1 MNTKKW
7 RTSLLIPGIVLFGT
21 VALVN
26 NVSAQEVKN
35 TIISAKQPDGRQATS
50 KAVNVK
56 IPAVV
61 RLFGR
66 ELLENEFKF
75 ELREANSE
83 KLIDTTQ
90 NTKEGQV
97 SFKNLS
103 FNKPG
108 EYWYTISE
116 VKNEL
121 SGVEF
126 DSKYIV
132 AKITVED
139 RNNGQLQAM
148 IEFIADDN
156 VFNNFY
162 TPAPAA
168 ASLSIKKVLEGR
180 TLNTGEFEFVL
191 KNEKGDEIEKVS
203 NQADGSVN
211 FSALTFTKE
220 GTYTYTVSEV
230 DGGLGDI
237 IYDKSDIK
245 ATVTVKDNNHGQL
258 VSTVTYENSDQIFEN
273 ILNPGKLITPTTDSV
288 ITDNEVSKEAM
299 TDKEKGNI
307 EPPKEQIATEEKD
320 NIEASEK
327 QMPSIVN
334 DMVVTP
340 EKQMTNKE
348 NDNVETSEKQMPS
361 VMNEN
366 AVTPEKQMTNKEN
379 DNIETS
385 EKQMPSVMNENAVT
399 PEKQMTNKENDN
411 IETSEKQMPSVMNE
425 NAVTPEKQMTN
436 KENDNIETS
445 EKQMPSV
452 MNENAVTP
460 EKQMT
465 NKENDNIETSEKQMP
480 SVMNENAVT
489 PEKQMTNKEK
499 DNIETSEKQ
508 MPSVVNENA
517 VTPEKQMTNKEND
530 KVVISEKQMPSI
542 VNDMVVTPQEQMAN
556 KENDEVVI
564 SEKQMPSIVNDMVV
578 TPQEQMANK
587 ENDNVETSEKQMP
600 VNEKDNAV
608 TPERQIAN
616 KEKENIET
624 SKKQIPVN
632 GNNQNGTVGENS
644 NTKPTTEKTDKQ
656 ETSTFKTETAKQ
668 ILPVTGEKG
677 SLWLLTSGIIGLAI
691 ALFTRKRK
699 L

>member
-399 PEKQMTNKENDN
+399 PEKQMTNKE
-411 IETSEKQMPSVMNE
+411 
-425 NAVTPEKQMTN
+425 
-436 KENDNIETS
+436 
-445 EKQMPSV
+445 
-452 MNENAVTP
+452 
-460 EKQMT
+460 
-465 NKENDNIETSEKQMP
+465 
-480 SVMNENAVT
+480 
-489 PEKQMTNKEK
+489 K

-556 KENDEVVI
+556 KENDNVET

>member
-26 NVSAQEVKN
+26 NVSAQEVKT
-35 TIISAKQPDGRQATS
+35 TIISAKQPDGGQATS
-50 KAVNVK
+50 KTVNVK

-75 ELREANSE
+75 ELREVDSE

-97 SFKNLS
+97 RFNNLS
-103 FNKPG
+103 FDKPG

-121 SGVEF
+121 SGVEY

-273 ILNPGKLITPTTDSV
+273 ILNPGKLIAPTTDSV

-307 EPPKEQIATEEKD
+307 EPPKEQIANEEKD

-348 NDNVETSEKQMPS
+348 NDKVETSEKQMPS

-379 DNIETS
+379 DNIVIS

-411 IETSEKQMPSVMNE
+411 IV
-425 NAVTPEKQMTN
+425 
-436 KENDNIETS
+436 I
-445 EKQMPSV
+445 
-452 MNENAVTP
+452 
-460 EKQMT
+460 
-465 NKENDNIETSEKQMP
+465 
-480 SVMNENAVT
+480 
-489 PEKQMTNKEK
+489 
-499 DNIETSEKQ
+499 SEKQ

-517 VTPEKQMTNKEND
+517 VTPEKQMTNKEKEKDN
-530 KVVISEKQMPSI
+530 IETSEKQMPSI

-556 KENDEVVI
+556 KENDKVVI
-564 SEKQMPSIVNDMVV
+564 
-578 TPQEQMANK
+578 
-587 ENDNVETSEKQMP
+587 SEKQMP

-608 TPERQIAN
+608 TPEKQMAN

-632 GNNQNGTVGENS
+632 ENNQNGTVEENS

-677 SLWLLTSGIIGLAI
+677 SLWLLTSGIIGLVI

>member
-35 TIISAKQPDGRQATS
+35 TIISAKQPDGGQATS

-75 ELREANSE
+75 ELREANGE
-83 KLIDTTQ
+83 ELPVLDTAQ

-97 SFKNLS
+97 RFKNLS
-103 FNKPG
+103 FDKPG
-108 EYWYTISE
+108 KYWYTISE
-116 VKNEL
+116 VKDEL
-121 SGVEF
+121 GGIEY

-139 RNNGQLQAM
+139 RNGQLQAM
-148 IEFIADDN
+148 IEFIDNDN

-273 ILNPGKLITPTTDSV
+273 ILNPGKLIAPTTDSV

-299 TDKEKGNI
+299 TGKEKGNI
-307 EPPKEQIATEEKD
+307 EPPKEQIANEEKD
-320 NIEASEK
+320 NIEA
-327 QMPSIVN
+327 
-334 DMVVTP
+334 
-340 EKQMTNKE
+340 
-348 NDNVETSEKQMPS
+348 
-361 VMNEN
+361 
-366 AVTPEKQMTNKEN
+366 
-379 DNIETS
+379 
-385 EKQMPSVMNENAVT
+385 
-399 PEKQMTNKENDN
+399 
-411 IETSEKQMPSVMNE
+411 
-425 NAVTPEKQMTN
+425 
-436 KENDNIETS
+436 
-445 EKQMPSV
+445 
-452 MNENAVTP
+452 
-460 EKQMT
+460 
-465 NKENDNIETSEKQMP
+465 
-480 SVMNENAVT
+480 
-489 PEKQMTNKEK
+489 
-499 DNIETSEKQ
+499 
-508 MPSVVNENA
+508 
-517 VTPEKQMTNKEND
+517 
-530 KVVISEKQMPSI
+530 SEKQMPSI

-556 KENDEVVI
+556 KENDKVVI
-564 SEKQMPSIVNDMVV
+564 SEKQMPSIVDDMVVTPQGQMANKENDKVVISEKQMPSIVDDMVVTPQGQMANKENDKVVISEKQMPSIVDDMVV

-587 ENDNVETSEKQMP
+587 ENDKDVISEKQMPSVVNEKAVTPEKQMANKENDKVETSEKQMP

-608 TPERQIAN
+608 TPEKQMAN

-632 GNNQNGTVGENS
+632 ENNQNGTVEENS

>member
-35 TIISAKQPDGRQATS
+35 TIISAKQPDGGQATS

-75 ELREANSE
+75 ELREANGE
-83 KLIDTTQ
+83 ELPVLDTAQ

-97 SFKNLS
+97 RFKNLS
-103 FNKPG
+103 FDKPG
-108 EYWYTISE
+108 KYWYTISE
-116 VKNEL
+116 VKDEL
-121 SGVEF
+121 GGIEY

-139 RNNGQLQAM
+139 RNGQLQAM
-148 IEFIADDN
+148 IEFIDNDN

-245 ATVTVKDNNHGQL
+245 ATITVKDNNHGQL

-273 ILNPGKLITPTTDSV
+273 ILNPGKLIAPTTDSV

-299 TDKEKGNI
+299 TGKEKGNI
-307 EPPKEQIATEEKD
+307 EPPKEQIANEEKD

-348 NDNVETSEKQMPS
+348 NDN
-361 VMNEN
+361 
-366 AVTPEKQMTNKEN
+366 
-379 DNIETS
+379 IETS
-385 EKQMPSVMNENAVT
+385 EKQMPSVV
-399 PEKQMTNKENDN
+399 
-411 IETSEKQMPSVMNE
+411 
-425 NAVTPEKQMTN
+425 
-436 KENDNIETS
+436 
-445 EKQMPSV
+445 
-452 MNENAVTP
+452 
-460 EKQMT
+460 
-465 NKENDNIETSEKQMP
+465 
-480 SVMNENAVT
+480 NENAVT

-508 MPSVVNENA
+508 MPSIVNDMV
-517 VTPEKQMTNKEND
+517 VTPQEQMANKEND

-587 ENDNVETSEKQMP
+587 ENDKVETSEKQMP

-608 TPERQIAN
+608 TPEKQMAN

-632 GNNQNGTVGENS
+632 ENNQNGTVEENS

>member
-35 TIISAKQPDGRQATS
+35 TIISAKQPDGGQATS

-75 ELREANSE
+75 ELREANGE
-83 KLIDTTQ
+83 ELPVLDTAQ
-90 NTKEGQV
+90 NTKDGQV
-97 SFKNLS
+97 RFKNLS
-103 FNKPG
+103 FDKPG
-108 EYWYTISE
+108 KYWYTISE
-116 VKNEL
+116 VKDEL
-121 SGVEF
+121 GGIEY

-139 RNNGQLQAM
+139 RNGQLQAM
-148 IEFIADDN
+148 IEFIDNDN

-168 ASLSIKKVLEGR
+168 ASLSIKKVLKGR

-273 ILNPGKLITPTTDSV
+273 ILNPGKLIAPTTDSV

-299 TDKEKGNI
+299 TGKEKGNI
-307 EPPKEQIATEEKD
+307 EPPKEQIANEEKD

-334 DMVVTP
+334 
-340 EKQMTNKE
+340 
-348 NDNVETSEKQMPS
+348 
-361 VMNEN
+361 EN

-379 DNIETS
+379 
-385 EKQMPSVMNENAVT
+385 
-399 PEKQMTNKENDN
+399 
-411 IETSEKQMPSVMNE
+411 
-425 NAVTPEKQMTN
+425 
-436 KENDNIETS
+436 
-445 EKQMPSV
+445 
-452 MNENAVTP
+452 
-460 EKQMT
+460 
-465 NKENDNIETSEKQMP
+465 
-480 SVMNENAVT
+480 
-489 PEKQMTNKEK
+489 

-530 KVVISEKQMPSI
+530 NVETSEKQMPSV
-542 VNDMVVTPQEQMAN
+542 VNENAVTPEKQMTNKERDNIETSEKQIPSVVNENAVTPEKQMTNKENDNIVISEKQIPSVVNENAVTPEKQTAN
-556 KENDEVVI
+556 KENDEVGI
-564 SEKQMPSIVNDMVV
+564 
-578 TPQEQMANK
+578 
-587 ENDNVETSEKQMP
+587 SEKQMP

-608 TPERQIAN
+608 TPERQMAN

-632 GNNQNGTVGENS
+632 ENNQNGTVEENS

>member
-35 TIISAKQPDGRQATS
+35 TIISAKQPDGGQATS

-75 ELREANSE
+75 ELREANGE
-83 KLIDTTQ
+83 ELPVLDTAQ
-90 NTKEGQV
+90 NTKDGQV
-97 SFKNLS
+97 RFKNLS
-103 FNKPG
+103 FDKPG
-108 EYWYTISE
+108 KYWYTISE
-116 VKNEL
+116 VKDEL
-121 SGVEF
+121 GGIEY

-139 RNNGQLQAM
+139 RNGQLQAM
-148 IEFIADDN
+148 IEFIDNDN

-230 DGGLGDI
+230 DGGLGNI

-245 ATVTVKDNNHGQL
+245 ATITVKDNNHGQL

-273 ILNPGKLITPTTDSV
+273 ILNPGKLIAPTTDSV

-307 EPPKEQIATEEKD
+307 EPPKEQ
-320 NIEASEK
+320 
-327 QMPSIVN
+327 
-334 DMVVTP
+334 
-340 EKQMTNKE
+340 MTNKE
-348 NDNVETSEKQMPS
+348 NDNIVISEKQMPS

-385 EKQMPSVMNENAVT
+385 EKQMPTVENENAVT
-399 PEKQMTNKENDN
+399 PEKQMTNKENDKVVS
-411 IETSEKQMPSVMNE
+411 SEKQMPSVVNE

-436 KENDNIETS
+436 KENNEVVIS

-452 MNENAVTP
+452 VNENAVTP

-465 NKENDNIETSEKQMP
+465 NKEKDNIETSEKQMP
-480 SVMNENAVT
+480 TVVNENAVT
-489 PEKQMTNKEK
+489 LEKQMANKEK

-517 VTPEKQMTNKEND
+517 VTPEKQ
-530 KVVISEKQMPSI
+530 
-542 VNDMVVTPQEQMAN
+542 
-556 KENDEVVI
+556 
-564 SEKQMPSIVNDMVV
+564 
-578 TPQEQMANK
+578 
-587 ENDNVETSEKQMP
+587 
-600 VNEKDNAV
+600 
-608 TPERQIAN
+608 IAN

-624 SKKQIPVN
+624 SKKQISGNV
-632 GNNQNGTVGENS
+632 NNQNGTVEENS

-677 SLWLLTSGIIGLAI
+677 SLLLLTSGIIGLAI

>member
-35 TIISAKQPDGRQATS
+35 TIISAKQPDGGQATS
-50 KAVNVK
+50 KTVNVK

-75 ELREANSE
+75 ELREVDSE

-97 SFKNLS
+97 RFKNLS
-103 FNKPG
+103 FDKPG

-121 SGVEF
+121 SGVEY

-168 ASLSIKKVLEGR
+168 ASLSIKKGLEGR

-230 DGGLGDI
+230 DGRLGDI

-273 ILNPGKLITPTTDSV
+273 ILKPGKLIAPTTDSV

-307 EPPKEQIATEEKD
+307 EPPKEQIANEEKD
-320 NIEASEK
+320 NIESSEK

-340 EKQMTNKE
+340 EKQMT
-348 NDNVETSEKQMPS
+348 S

-379 DNIETS
+379 DKVVIS
-385 EKQMPSVMNENAVT
+385 EKQMPVNEKDNAVTPEKQTDNKVNDEVLISEKQKPSIVNDMVVT
-399 PEKQMTNKENDN
+399 PEKQMTNKENDKVV
-411 IETSEKQMPSVMNE
+411 ISEKQKPSV
-425 NAVTPEKQMTN
+425 V
-436 KENDNIETS
+436 
-445 EKQMPSV
+445 
-452 MNENAVTP
+452 
-460 EKQMT
+460 
-465 NKENDNIETSEKQMP
+465 
-480 SVMNENAVT
+480 NENAVT

-508 MPSVVNENA
+508 MPS
-517 VTPEKQMTNKEND
+517 
-530 KVVISEKQMPSI
+530 I

-556 KENDEVVI
+556 KEND
-564 SEKQMPSIVNDMVV
+564 K
-578 TPQEQMANK
+578 
-587 ENDNVETSEKQMP
+587 VETSEKQMP

-608 TPERQIAN
+608 TPEKQMAN

-632 GNNQNGTVGENS
+632 ENNQNGTVEENS

-691 ALFTRKRK
+691 ALFTHKRK

>member
-35 TIISAKQPDGRQATS
+35 TIISAKQPDGGQATS
-50 KAVNVK
+50 KTVNVK

-66 ELLENEFKF
+66 DLLENEFKF
-75 ELREANSE
+75 ELREVDSE

-97 SFKNLS
+97 RFKNLS
-103 FNKPG
+103 FDKPG

-121 SGVEF
+121 SGVEY

-273 ILNPGKLITPTTDSV
+273 ILKPGKLIAPTTDSV

-307 EPPKEQIATEEKD
+307 EPPKEQIANEEKD
-320 NIEASEK
+320 NIESSEK
-327 QMPSIVN
+327 QKPSIVN

-348 NDNVETSEKQMPS
+348 NDKVETSEKQMPSVMNENAVTPEKQMTNKENDKVETSEKQMPS

-379 DNIETS
+379 DNIVIS
-385 EKQMPSVMNENAVT
+385 EKQMPSVM
-399 PEKQMTNKENDN
+399 
-411 IETSEKQMPSVMNE
+411 
-425 NAVTPEKQMTN
+425 
-436 KENDNIETS
+436 
-445 EKQMPSV
+445 
-452 MNENAVTP
+452 
-460 EKQMT
+460 
-465 NKENDNIETSEKQMP
+465 
-480 SVMNENAVT
+480 
-489 PEKQMTNKEK
+489 
-499 DNIETSEKQ
+499 
-508 MPSVVNENA
+508 NENA

-530 KVVISEKQMPSI
+530 KVVISEKQMP
-542 VNDMVVTPQEQMAN
+542 VNEKDNAVTPEKQTDN
-556 KENDEVVI
+556 KVNDEVLI
-564 SEKQMPSIVNDMVV
+564 SEKQKPSIVNDMVV

-587 ENDNVETSEKQMP
+587 ENDKVETSEKQMP

-608 TPERQIAN
+608 TPEKQMAN

-632 GNNQNGTVGENS
+632 ENNQNGTVEENS

>member
-35 TIISAKQPDGRQATS
+35 TIISAKQPDGGQATS
-50 KAVNVK
+50 KTVNVK

-66 ELLENEFKF
+66 DLLENEFKF
-75 ELREANSE
+75 ELREVDSE

-97 SFKNLS
+97 RFKNLS
-103 FNKPG
+103 FDKPG

-121 SGVEF
+121 SGVEY

-273 ILNPGKLITPTTDSV
+273 ILKPGKLIAPTTDSV

-307 EPPKEQIATEEKD
+307 EPPKEQIANEEKD
-320 NIEASEK
+320 NIESSEK
-327 QMPSIVN
+327 QKPSIVN

-348 NDNVETSEKQMPS
+348 NDKVVISEKQKPS
-361 VMNEN
+361 V
-366 AVTPEKQMTNKEN
+366 V
-379 DNIETS
+379 
-385 EKQMPSVMNENAVT
+385 
-399 PEKQMTNKENDN
+399 
-411 IETSEKQMPSVMNE
+411 
-425 NAVTPEKQMTN
+425 
-436 KENDNIETS
+436 
-445 EKQMPSV
+445 
-452 MNENAVTP
+452 
-460 EKQMT
+460 
-465 NKENDNIETSEKQMP
+465 
-480 SVMNENAVT
+480 NENAVT

-508 MPSVVNENA
+508 MPS
-517 VTPEKQMTNKEND
+517 
-530 KVVISEKQMPSI
+530 I

-556 KENDEVVI
+556 KEND
-564 SEKQMPSIVNDMVV
+564 K
-578 TPQEQMANK
+578 
-587 ENDNVETSEKQMP
+587 VETSEKQMP

-608 TPERQIAN
+608 TPEKQMAN

-632 GNNQNGTVGENS
+632 ENNQNGTVEENS

>member
-436 KENDNIETS
+436 KE
-445 EKQMPSV
+445 
-452 MNENAVTP
+452 
-460 EKQMT
+460 
-465 NKENDNIETSEKQMP
+465 
-480 SVMNENAVT
+480 
-489 PEKQMTNKEK
+489 K

-556 KENDEVVI
+556 KENDNVET

>member
-361 VMNEN
+361 VMNDMV
-366 AVTPEKQMTNKEN
+366 VTPEKQMTNKEN
-379 DNIETS
+379 DN
-385 EKQMPSVMNENAVT
+385 V
-399 PEKQMTNKENDN
+399 
-411 IETSEKQMPSVMNE
+411 
-425 NAVTPEKQMTN
+425 
-436 KENDNIETS
+436 ETS

>member
-273 ILNPGKLITPTTDSV
+273 ILNPGKLIAPTTDSV

-307 EPPKEQIATEEKD
+307 EPPKEQITNEEKD

-348 NDNVETSEKQMPS
+348 KDNIETSEKQMPS
-361 VMNEN
+361 IVNDMVVTPQEQMANKENDKVVISEKQMPVNEKDN
-366 AVTPEKQMTNKEN
+366 AITPEKQMTNKEN
-379 DNIETS
+379 DNIVIS
-385 EKQMPSVMNENAVT
+385 EKQMPSIVNDMVVT
-399 PEKQMTNKENDN
+399 PQEQMANKENDN
-411 IETSEKQMPSVMNE
+411 I
-425 NAVTPEKQMTN
+425 
-436 KENDNIETS
+436 
-445 EKQMPSV
+445 
-452 MNENAVTP
+452 
-460 EKQMT
+460 
-465 NKENDNIETSEKQMP
+465 
-480 SVMNENAVT
+480 
-489 PEKQMTNKEK
+489 
-499 DNIETSEKQ
+499 
-508 MPSVVNENA
+508 
-517 VTPEKQMTNKEND
+517 
-530 KVVISEKQMPSI
+530 VISEKQMPSI

-564 SEKQMPSIVNDMVV
+564 SEKQMPSIMNDMVV

-600 VNEKDNAV
+600 SVVNENAV
-608 TPERQIAN
+608 TPEKQMAN

-632 GNNQNGTVGENS
+632 ENNQNGTVEENS

>member
-35 TIISAKQPDGRQATS
+35 TIISAKQPDGGQATS

-75 ELREANSE
+75 ELREANGE
-83 KLIDTTQ
+83 ELPVLDTAQ
-90 NTKEGQV
+90 NTKDGQV
-97 SFKNLS
+97 RFKNLS
-103 FNKPG
+103 FDKPG
-108 EYWYTISE
+108 KYWYTISE
-116 VKNEL
+116 VKDEL
-121 SGVEF
+121 GGIEY

-148 IEFIADDN
+148 IEFIDNDN

-273 ILNPGKLITPTTDSV
+273 ILNPGKLIAPTTDSV

-299 TDKEKGNI
+299 TGKEKGNI
-307 EPPKEQIATEEKD
+307 EPPKEQIANEEKD

-348 NDNVETSEKQMPS
+348 NDKVVISEKQMPS
-361 VMNEN
+361 V
-366 AVTPEKQMTNKEN
+366 V
-379 DNIETS
+379 
-385 EKQMPSVMNENAVT
+385 
-399 PEKQMTNKENDN
+399 
-411 IETSEKQMPSVMNE
+411 
-425 NAVTPEKQMTN
+425 
-436 KENDNIETS
+436 
-445 EKQMPSV
+445 
-452 MNENAVTP
+452 
-460 EKQMT
+460 
-465 NKENDNIETSEKQMP
+465 
-480 SVMNENAVT
+480 NENAVT

-517 VTPEKQMTNKEND
+517 VTPEKQMTNKEKDN
-530 KVVISEKQMPSI
+530 IETSEKQMPSI

-587 ENDNVETSEKQMP
+587 ENDKVVISEKQMPSIVNDMVVTPQEQMANKENDKVETSEKQIP

-608 TPERQIAN
+608 TPEKQMAN

-632 GNNQNGTVGENS
+632 ENNQNGTVEENS

>member
-35 TIISAKQPDGRQATS
+35 TIISAKQPDGGQATS
-50 KAVNVK
+50 KTVNVK

-75 ELREANSE
+75 ELREVDSE

-97 SFKNLS
+97 RFKNLS
-103 FNKPG
+103 FDKPG

-121 SGVEF
+121 SGVEY

-168 ASLSIKKVLEGR
+168 ASLSIKKGLEGR

-230 DGGLGDI
+230 DGRLGDI

-273 ILNPGKLITPTTDSV
+273 ILKPGKLIAPTTDSV

-307 EPPKEQIATEEKD
+307 EPPKEQIANEEKD
-320 NIEASEK
+320 NIESSEK

-340 EKQMTNKE
+340 EKQMT
-348 NDNVETSEKQMPS
+348 S

-379 DNIETS
+379 DKVVIS
-385 EKQMPSVMNENAVT
+385 EKQMPVNEKDNTVTPEKQTDNKVNDEVLISEKQKPSIVNDMVVT
-399 PEKQMTNKENDN
+399 PEKQMTNKENDKVV
-411 IETSEKQMPSVMNE
+411 ISEKQKPSV
-425 NAVTPEKQMTN
+425 V
-436 KENDNIETS
+436 
-445 EKQMPSV
+445 
-452 MNENAVTP
+452 
-460 EKQMT
+460 
-465 NKENDNIETSEKQMP
+465 
-480 SVMNENAVT
+480 NENAVT

-508 MPSVVNENA
+508 MPS
-517 VTPEKQMTNKEND
+517 
-530 KVVISEKQMPSI
+530 I

-556 KENDEVVI
+556 KEND
-564 SEKQMPSIVNDMVV
+564 K
-578 TPQEQMANK
+578 
-587 ENDNVETSEKQMP
+587 VETSEKQMP

-608 TPERQIAN
+608 TPEKQMAN

-632 GNNQNGTVGENS
+632 ENNQNGTVEENS

-691 ALFTRKRK
+691 ALFTHKRK

>member
-35 TIISAKQPDGRQATS
+35 TIISAKQPDGGQATS
-50 KAVNVK
+50 KTVNVK

-75 ELREANSE
+75 ELREVDSE

-97 SFKNLS
+97 RFKNLS
-103 FNKPG
+103 FDKPG

-121 SGVEF
+121 SGVEY

-245 ATVTVKDNNHGQL
+245 ATITVKDNNHGQL
-258 VSTVTYENSDQIFEN
+258 VSTVTYENSNQIFEN
-273 ILNPGKLITPTTDSV
+273 NLNPGKLVAPTTDSV

-307 EPPKEQIATEEKD
+307 EPSKEQIANEEKD

-334 DMVVTP
+334 ENAVTP

-348 NDNVETSEKQMPS
+348 NDNIETSEKQMPS
-361 VMNEN
+361 VVNEN
-366 AVTPEKQMTNKEN
+366 AITAVTPEKQMTNKEN

-385 EKQMPSVMNENAVT
+385 EKQMPSVMNENA
-399 PEKQMTNKENDN
+399 
-411 IETSEKQMPSVMNE
+411 
-425 NAVTPEKQMTN
+425 
-436 KENDNIETS
+436 
-445 EKQMPSV
+445 
-452 MNENAVTP
+452 
-460 EKQMT
+460 
-465 NKENDNIETSEKQMP
+465 
-480 SVMNENAVT
+480 
-489 PEKQMTNKEK
+489 
-499 DNIETSEKQ
+499 
-508 MPSVVNENA
+508 
-517 VTPEKQMTNKEND
+517 
-530 KVVISEKQMPSI
+530 
-542 VNDMVVTPQEQMAN
+542 VTPQEQMAN

-587 ENDNVETSEKQMP
+587 EKDNIETSEKQMPSIVNDMVVTPQEQMANKENDKVETSEKQMP

-608 TPERQIAN
+608 TPEKQMAN

-632 GNNQNGTVGENS
+632 ENNQNGTVEENS
-644 NTKPTTEKTDKQ
+644 NTKPITEKTDKQ

>member
-35 TIISAKQPDGRQATS
+35 TIISAKQPDGGQATS

-75 ELREANSE
+75 ELREANGE
-83 KLIDTTQ
+83 ELPVLDTAQ

-97 SFKNLS
+97 RFKNLS
-103 FNKPG
+103 FDKPG
-108 EYWYTISE
+108 KYWYTISE
-116 VKNEL
+116 VKDEL
-121 SGVEF
+121 GGIEY

-139 RNNGQLQAM
+139 RNGQLQAM
-148 IEFIADDN
+148 IEFIDNDN

-273 ILNPGKLITPTTDSV
+273 ILNPGKLIAPTTDSV

-299 TDKEKGNI
+299 TGKEKGNI
-307 EPPKEQIATEEKD
+307 EPPKEQIANEEKD

-348 NDNVETSEKQMPS
+348 NDNIETSEKQMPS
-361 VMNEN
+361 VVNEN

-385 EKQMPSVMNENAVT
+385 EKQMPSVV
-399 PEKQMTNKENDN
+399 
-411 IETSEKQMPSVMNE
+411 
-425 NAVTPEKQMTN
+425 
-436 KENDNIETS
+436 
-445 EKQMPSV
+445 
-452 MNENAVTP
+452 
-460 EKQMT
+460 
-465 NKENDNIETSEKQMP
+465 
-480 SVMNENAVT
+480 NENAVT

-508 MPSVVNENA
+508 MPSIVNDMV
-517 VTPEKQMTNKEND
+517 VTPQEQMANKEND

-556 KENDEVVI
+556 KEND
-564 SEKQMPSIVNDMVV
+564 K
-578 TPQEQMANK
+578 
-587 ENDNVETSEKQMP
+587 VETSEKQMP

-608 TPERQIAN
+608 TPEKQMAN

-632 GNNQNGTVGENS
+632 ENNQNGTVEENS

>member
-35 TIISAKQPDGRQATS
+35 TIISAKQPDGGQATS

-75 ELREANSE
+75 ELREANGE
-83 KLIDTTQ
+83 ELPVLDTAQ

-97 SFKNLS
+97 RFKNLS
-103 FNKPG
+103 FDKPG
-108 EYWYTISE
+108 KYWYTISE
-116 VKNEL
+116 VKDEL
-121 SGVEF
+121 GGIEY

-139 RNNGQLQAM
+139 RNGQLQAM
-148 IEFIADDN
+148 IEFIDNDN

-245 ATVTVKDNNHGQL
+245 ATITVKDNNHGQL

-273 ILNPGKLITPTTDSV
+273 ILNPGKLIAPTTDSV

-299 TDKEKGNI
+299 TGKEKGNI
-307 EPPKEQIATEEKD
+307 EPPKEQIANEEKD

-348 NDNVETSEKQMPS
+348 NDN
-361 VMNEN
+361 
-366 AVTPEKQMTNKEN
+366 
-379 DNIETS
+379 IETS
-385 EKQMPSVMNENAVT
+385 EKQMPSVV
-399 PEKQMTNKENDN
+399 
-411 IETSEKQMPSVMNE
+411 
-425 NAVTPEKQMTN
+425 
-436 KENDNIETS
+436 
-445 EKQMPSV
+445 
-452 MNENAVTP
+452 
-460 EKQMT
+460 
-465 NKENDNIETSEKQMP
+465 
-480 SVMNENAVT
+480 NENAVT

-508 MPSVVNENA
+508 MPSIVNDMV
-517 VTPEKQMTNKEND
+517 VTPQEQMANKEND

-556 KENDEVVI
+556 KENDKVVI
-564 SEKQMPSIVNDMVV
+564 
-578 TPQEQMANK
+578 
-587 ENDNVETSEKQMP
+587 SEKQMP

-608 TPERQIAN
+608 TPEKQMAN

-632 GNNQNGTVGENS
+632 ENNQNGTVEENS

>member
-379 DNIETS
+379 DNVETS

-436 KENDNIETS
+436 KENDNVETS

-465 NKENDNIETSEKQMP
+465 
-480 SVMNENAVT
+480 
-489 PEKQMTNKEK
+489 
-499 DNIETSEKQ
+499 
-508 MPSVVNENA
+508 
-517 VTPEKQMTNKEND
+517 
-530 KVVISEKQMPSI
+530 
-542 VNDMVVTPQEQMAN
+542 N

>member
-35 TIISAKQPDGRQATS
+35 TIISAKQPDGGQATS

-75 ELREANSE
+75 ELREANGE
-83 KLIDTTQ
+83 ELPVLDTAQ
-90 NTKEGQV
+90 NTKDGQV
-97 SFKNLS
+97 RFKNLS
-103 FNKPG
+103 FDKPG
-108 EYWYTISE
+108 KYWYTISE
-116 VKNEL
+116 VKDEL
-121 SGVEF
+121 GGIEY

-139 RNNGQLQAM
+139 RNGQLQAM
-148 IEFIADDN
+148 IEFIDNDN

-168 ASLSIKKVLEGR
+168 ASLSIKKVLKGR

-273 ILNPGKLITPTTDSV
+273 ILNPGKLIAPTTDSV

-299 TDKEKGNI
+299 TGKEKGNI
-307 EPPKEQIATEEKD
+307 EPPKEQIANEEKD

-334 DMVVTP
+334 
-340 EKQMTNKE
+340 
-348 NDNVETSEKQMPS
+348 
-361 VMNEN
+361 EN

-379 DNIETS
+379 
-385 EKQMPSVMNENAVT
+385 
-399 PEKQMTNKENDN
+399 
-411 IETSEKQMPSVMNE
+411 
-425 NAVTPEKQMTN
+425 
-436 KENDNIETS
+436 
-445 EKQMPSV
+445 
-452 MNENAVTP
+452 
-460 EKQMT
+460 
-465 NKENDNIETSEKQMP
+465 
-480 SVMNENAVT
+480 
-489 PEKQMTNKEK
+489 

-530 KVVISEKQMPSI
+530 NVETSEKQMPSV
-542 VNDMVVTPQEQMAN
+542 VNENAVTPEKQMTNKERDNIETSEKQIPSVVNENAVTPEKQMTNKENDNIVISEKQIPSVVNENAVTPEKQTAN

-564 SEKQMPSIVNDMVV
+564 SEKQMPVNEKDNAV
-578 TPQEQMANK
+578 TPEKQMTNKENDNIVISEKQIPSVVNENAVTPEKQTANK
-587 ENDNVETSEKQMP
+587 ENDEVGISEKQMP

-608 TPERQIAN
+608 TPERQMAN

-632 GNNQNGTVGENS
+632 ENNQNGTVEENS

>member
-35 TIISAKQPDGRQATS
+35 TIISAKQPDGGQATS

-75 ELREANSE
+75 ELREVDSE

-97 SFKNLS
+97 RFKNLS
-103 FNKPG
+103 FDKPG

-121 SGVEF
+121 SGVEY

-245 ATVTVKDNNHGQL
+245 ATITVKDNNHGQL

-273 ILNPGKLITPTTDSV
+273 ILNPGKLIAPTTDSV

-307 EPPKEQIATEEKD
+307 EPPKEQMTNKEND

-327 QMPSIVN
+327 QMPTVENENAI
-334 DMVVTP
+334 TP
-340 EKQMTNKE
+340 EKQMINKE
-348 NDNVETSEKQMPS
+348 NNEVVSSEKQMPS

-379 DNIETS
+379 DNIVIS
-385 EKQMPSVMNENAVT
+385 EKQMPTVENENAVT
-399 PEKQMTNKENDN
+399 PQEQMANKENN
-411 IETSEKQMPSVMNE
+411 EVVISEKQMPTV
-425 NAVTPEKQMTN
+425 V
-436 KENDNIETS
+436 
-445 EKQMPSV
+445 
-452 MNENAVTP
+452 
-460 EKQMT
+460 
-465 NKENDNIETSEKQMP
+465 
-480 SVMNENAVT
+480 NENAVT

-508 MPSVVNENA
+508 MPTVVNENA

-530 KVVISEKQMPSI
+530 KVVI
-542 VNDMVVTPQEQMAN
+542 
-556 KENDEVVI
+556 
-564 SEKQMPSIVNDMVV
+564 
-578 TPQEQMANK
+578 
-587 ENDNVETSEKQMP
+587 SEKQMP

>member
-35 TIISAKQPDGRQATS
+35 TIISAKQPDGGQATS
-50 KAVNVK
+50 KTVNVK

-66 ELLENEFKF
+66 DLLENEFKF
-75 ELREANSE
+75 ELREVDSE

-97 SFKNLS
+97 RFKNLS
-103 FNKPG
+103 FDKPG

-121 SGVEF
+121 SGVEY

-273 ILNPGKLITPTTDSV
+273 ILKPGKLIAPTTDSV

-307 EPPKEQIATEEKD
+307 EPPKEQIANEEKD
-320 NIEASEK
+320 NIESSEK
-327 QMPSIVN
+327 QKPSIVN

-348 NDNVETSEKQMPS
+348 NDKVVISEKQMP
-361 VMNEN
+361 VNEKDN
-366 AVTPEKQMTNKEN
+366 AVTPEKQTDNKVN
-379 DNIETS
+379 DEVLIS
-385 EKQMPSVMNENAVT
+385 EKQKPSIVNDMVVT
-399 PEKQMTNKENDN
+399 PQEQM
-411 IETSEKQMPSVMNE
+411 
-425 NAVTPEKQMTN
+425 A
-436 KENDNIETS
+436 
-445 EKQMPSV
+445 
-452 MNENAVTP
+452 
-460 EKQMT
+460 
-465 NKENDNIETSEKQMP
+465 
-480 SVMNENAVT
+480 
-489 PEKQMTNKEK
+489 
-499 DNIETSEKQ
+499 
-508 MPSVVNENA
+508 
-517 VTPEKQMTNKEND
+517 NKEND
-530 KVVISEKQMPSI
+530 KVETSEKQMPSI

-556 KENDEVVI
+556 KEND
-564 SEKQMPSIVNDMVV
+564 K
-578 TPQEQMANK
+578 
-587 ENDNVETSEKQMP
+587 VETSEKQMP

-608 TPERQIAN
+608 TPEKQMAN

-632 GNNQNGTVGENS
+632 ENNQNGTVEENS

>member
-35 TIISAKQPDGRQATS
+35 TIISAKQPDGGQATS

-83 KLIDTTQ
+83 ELPVLDTAQ
-90 NTKEGQV
+90 NTKDGQV
-97 SFKNLS
+97 RFKNLS
-103 FNKPG
+103 FDKPG
-108 EYWYTISE
+108 KYWYTISE
-116 VKNEL
+116 VKDEL
-121 SGVEF
+121 GGIEY

-139 RNNGQLQAM
+139 RNGQLQAM
-148 IEFIADDN
+148 IEFIDNDN

-168 ASLSIKKVLEGR
+168 ASLSIKKVLKGR

-273 ILNPGKLITPTTDSV
+273 ILNPGKLIAPTTDSV

-299 TDKEKGNI
+299 TGKEKGNI
-307 EPPKEQIATEEKD
+307 EPPKEQIANEEKD

-348 NDNVETSEKQMPS
+348 NDNIETSEKQMPS
-361 VMNEN
+361 VVNEN
-366 AVTPEKQMTNKEN
+366 AVTPKKQMTNKEK

-411 IETSEKQMPSVMNE
+411 V
-425 NAVTPEKQMTN
+425 
-436 KENDNIETS
+436 
-445 EKQMPSV
+445 
-452 MNENAVTP
+452 
-460 EKQMT
+460 
-465 NKENDNIETSEKQMP
+465 
-480 SVMNENAVT
+480 
-489 PEKQMTNKEK
+489 
-499 DNIETSEKQ
+499 ETSEKQ

-517 VTPEKQMTNKEND
+517 VTPEKQMTNKERDNIETSEKQMPSIVNDMVVTPQEQMANKENDKVVISEKQMPVNEKDNAVTPEKQMTNKENDNIVISEKQMPSIVNDMVVTPQEQMANKEND

-564 SEKQMPSIVNDMVV
+564 SEKQMPVD
-578 TPQEQMANK
+578 
-587 ENDNVETSEKQMP
+587 
-600 VNEKDNAV
+600 EKDNAV
-608 TPERQIAN
+608 TPEKQMAN

-632 GNNQNGTVGENS
+632 ENNQNGTVEENS

>member
-83 KLIDTTQ
+83 ELPVLDTAQ
-90 NTKEGQV
+90 NTKDGQV
-97 SFKNLS
+97 RFKNLS
-103 FNKPG
+103 FDKPG
-108 EYWYTISE
+108 KYWYTISE
-116 VKNEL
+116 VKDQLGGIEY
-121 SGVEF
+121 

-139 RNNGQLQAM
+139 RNGQLQAM
-148 IEFIADDN
+148 IEFIDNDN

-168 ASLSIKKVLEGR
+168 ASLSIKKVLKGR

-273 ILNPGKLITPTTDSV
+273 ILNPGKLIAPTTDSV

-299 TDKEKGNI
+299 TGKEKGNI
-307 EPPKEQIATEEKD
+307 EPPKEQIANEEKD
-320 NIEASEK
+320 NIETSEK

-334 DMVVTP
+334 DMVV
-340 EKQMTNKE
+340 
-348 NDNVETSEKQMPS
+348 
-361 VMNEN
+361 
-366 AVTPEKQMTNKEN
+366 
-379 DNIETS
+379 
-385 EKQMPSVMNENAVT
+385 
-399 PEKQMTNKENDN
+399 
-411 IETSEKQMPSVMNE
+411 
-425 NAVTPEKQMTN
+425 
-436 KENDNIETS
+436 
-445 EKQMPSV
+445 
-452 MNENAVTP
+452 
-460 EKQMT
+460 
-465 NKENDNIETSEKQMP
+465 
-480 SVMNENAVT
+480 
-489 PEKQMTNKEK
+489 
-499 DNIETSEKQ
+499 
-508 MPSVVNENA
+508 
-517 VTPEKQMTNKEND
+517 
-530 KVVISEKQMPSI
+530 
-542 VNDMVVTPQEQMAN
+542 
-556 KENDEVVI
+556 
-564 SEKQMPSIVNDMVV
+564 
-578 TPQEQMANK
+578 
-587 ENDNVETSEKQMP
+587 
-600 VNEKDNAV
+600 
-608 TPERQIAN
+608 
-616 KEKENIET
+616 
-624 SKKQIPVN
+624 
-632 GNNQNGTVGENS
+632 
-644 NTKPTTEKTDKQ
+644 
-656 ETSTFKTETAKQ
+656 
-668 ILPVTGEKG
+668 
-677 SLWLLTSGIIGLAI
+677 
-691 ALFTRKRK
+691 
-699 L
+699 

>member
-26 NVSAQEVKN
+26 NVSAQEVKT
-35 TIISAKQPDGRQATS
+35 TIISAKQPDGGQATS
-50 KAVNVK
+50 KTVNVK

-75 ELREANSE
+75 ELREVDSE

-97 SFKNLS
+97 RFKNLS
-103 FNKPG
+103 FDKPG

-121 SGVEF
+121 SGVEY

-273 ILNPGKLITPTTDSV
+273 ILNPGKLIAPTTDSV

-307 EPPKEQIATEEKD
+307 EPPKEQIA
-320 NIEASEK
+320 
-327 QMPSIVN
+327 
-334 DMVVTP
+334 
-340 EKQMTNKE
+340 NKE
-348 NDNVETSEKQMPS
+348 NDNIVISEKQMPS
-361 VMNEN
+361 VM
-366 AVTPEKQMTNKEN
+366 
-379 DNIETS
+379 
-385 EKQMPSVMNENAVT
+385 
-399 PEKQMTNKENDN
+399 
-411 IETSEKQMPSVMNE
+411 
-425 NAVTPEKQMTN
+425 
-436 KENDNIETS
+436 
-445 EKQMPSV
+445 
-452 MNENAVTP
+452 
-460 EKQMT
+460 
-465 NKENDNIETSEKQMP
+465 
-480 SVMNENAVT
+480 
-489 PEKQMTNKEK
+489 
-499 DNIETSEKQ
+499 
-508 MPSVVNENA
+508 NENA

-530 KVVISEKQMPSI
+530 KVVISEKQMPVNEKDNAVTPEKQTDNKVNDEVLISEKQKPSIVNDMVVTPEKQMTNKENDKVVISEKQMPVNEKDNAVTPEKQMTNKEKDNIETSEKQMTSI

-556 KENDEVVI
+556 KEK
-564 SEKQMPSIVNDMVV
+564 EK
-578 TPQEQMANK
+578 
-587 ENDNVETSEKQMP
+587 DNIETSEKQMP

-608 TPERQIAN
+608 TPEKQMAN

-632 GNNQNGTVGENS
+632 ENNQNGTVEENS

>member
-35 TIISAKQPDGRQATS
+35 TIISAKQPDGGQATS

-75 ELREANSE
+75 ELREANGE
-83 KLIDTTQ
+83 ELPVLDTAQ
-90 NTKEGQV
+90 NTKDGQV
-97 SFKNLS
+97 RFKNLS
-103 FNKPG
+103 FDKPG
-108 EYWYTISE
+108 KYWYTISE
-116 VKNEL
+116 VKDEL
-121 SGVEF
+121 GGIEY

-148 IEFIADDN
+148 IEFIDNDN

-273 ILNPGKLITPTTDSV
+273 ILNPGKLIAPTTDSV

-299 TDKEKGNI
+299 TGKEKGNI
-307 EPPKEQIATEEKD
+307 EPPKEQIANEEKD
-320 NIEASEK
+320 NIETSEK

-348 NDNVETSEKQMPS
+348 K
-361 VMNEN
+361 
-366 AVTPEKQMTNKEN
+366 

-385 EKQMPSVMNENAVT
+385 EKQMPSVV
-399 PEKQMTNKENDN
+399 
-411 IETSEKQMPSVMNE
+411 
-425 NAVTPEKQMTN
+425 
-436 KENDNIETS
+436 
-445 EKQMPSV
+445 
-452 MNENAVTP
+452 
-460 EKQMT
+460 
-465 NKENDNIETSEKQMP
+465 
-480 SVMNENAVT
+480 NENAVT

-517 VTPEKQMTNKEND
+517 VTPEKQMTNKEKDN
-530 KVVISEKQMPSI
+530 IETSEKQMPSI

-556 KENDEVVI
+556 KENDKVVI
-564 SEKQMPSIVNDMVV
+564 SEKQMPSV
-578 TPQEQMANK
+578 
-587 ENDNVETSEKQMP
+587 
-600 VNEKDNAV
+600 VNENAV
-608 TPERQIAN
+608 TPEKQMAN

-632 GNNQNGTVGENS
+632 ENNQNGTVEENS

>member
-35 TIISAKQPDGRQATS
+35 TIISAKQPDGGQATS
-50 KAVNVK
+50 KTVNVK

-75 ELREANSE
+75 ELREVDSE

-97 SFKNLS
+97 RFKNLS
-103 FNKPG
+103 FDKPG

-116 VKNEL
+116 IKNEL
-121 SGVEF
+121 SGVEY

-273 ILNPGKLITPTTDSV
+273 ILKPGKLIAPTTDSV

-307 EPPKEQIATEEKD
+307 EPPKEQIANEEKD

-348 NDNVETSEKQMPS
+348 NDKVETSEKQMPS

-379 DNIETS
+379 DNIVIS

-411 IETSEKQMPSVMNE
+411 IV
-425 NAVTPEKQMTN
+425 
-436 KENDNIETS
+436 I
-445 EKQMPSV
+445 
-452 MNENAVTP
+452 
-460 EKQMT
+460 
-465 NKENDNIETSEKQMP
+465 
-480 SVMNENAVT
+480 
-489 PEKQMTNKEK
+489 
-499 DNIETSEKQ
+499 SEKQ

-517 VTPEKQMTNKEND
+517 VTPEKQMTNKEKEKDN
-530 KVVISEKQMPSI
+530 IETSEKQMPSI

-556 KENDEVVI
+556 KENDKVVI
-564 SEKQMPSIVNDMVV
+564 
-578 TPQEQMANK
+578 
-587 ENDNVETSEKQMP
+587 SEKQMP

-608 TPERQIAN
+608 TPEKQMAN

-632 GNNQNGTVGENS
+632 ENNQNGTVEENS

-691 ALFTRKRK
+691 ALFTHKRK

>member
-35 TIISAKQPDGRQATS
+35 TIISAKQPDGGQATS

-75 ELREANSE
+75 ELREANGE
-83 KLIDTTQ
+83 ELPVLDTAQ

-97 SFKNLS
+97 RFKNLS
-103 FNKPG
+103 FDKPG
-108 EYWYTISE
+108 KYWYTISE
-116 VKNEL
+116 VKDEL
-121 SGVEF
+121 GGIEY

-139 RNNGQLQAM
+139 RNGQLQAM
-148 IEFIADDN
+148 IEFIDNDN

-245 ATVTVKDNNHGQL
+245 ATITVKDNNHGQL

-273 ILNPGKLITPTTDSV
+273 ILNPGKLIAPTTDSV

-299 TDKEKGNI
+299 TGKEKGNI
-307 EPPKEQIATEEKD
+307 EPPKEQIANEEKD

-348 NDNVETSEKQMPS
+348 NDN
-361 VMNEN
+361 
-366 AVTPEKQMTNKEN
+366 
-379 DNIETS
+379 IETS
-385 EKQMPSVMNENAVT
+385 EKQMPSIVNDMVVT
-399 PEKQMTNKENDN
+399 PQEQM
-411 IETSEKQMPSVMNE
+411 
-425 NAVTPEKQMTN
+425 A
-436 KENDNIETS
+436 
-445 EKQMPSV
+445 
-452 MNENAVTP
+452 
-460 EKQMT
+460 
-465 NKENDNIETSEKQMP
+465 
-480 SVMNENAVT
+480 
-489 PEKQMTNKEK
+489 
-499 DNIETSEKQ
+499 
-508 MPSVVNENA
+508 
-517 VTPEKQMTNKEND
+517 NKEND

-556 KENDEVVI
+556 KENDKVVI

-587 ENDNVETSEKQMP
+587 ENDKVVISEKQMPSIVNDMVVTPQEQMANKENDKVETSEKQMP

-608 TPERQIAN
+608 TPEKQMAN

-632 GNNQNGTVGENS
+632 ENNQNGTVEENS

>member
-273 ILNPGKLITPTTDSV
+273 ILNPGKLIAPTTDSV

-307 EPPKEQIATEEKD
+307 EPPKEQITNEEKD

-348 NDNVETSEKQMPS
+348 NDN
-361 VMNEN
+361 
-366 AVTPEKQMTNKEN
+366 
-379 DNIETS
+379 
-385 EKQMPSVMNENAVT
+385 
-399 PEKQMTNKENDN
+399 
-411 IETSEKQMPSVMNE
+411 
-425 NAVTPEKQMTN
+425 
-436 KENDNIETS
+436 
-445 EKQMPSV
+445 
-452 MNENAVTP
+452 
-460 EKQMT
+460 
-465 NKENDNIETSEKQMP
+465 
-480 SVMNENAVT
+480 
-489 PEKQMTNKEK
+489 
-499 DNIETSEKQ
+499 IETSEKQ

-530 KVVISEKQMPSI
+530 NIVISEKQMPVNEKDNAITPEKQMTNKEKDNIETSEKQMPSI
-542 VNDMVVTPQEQMAN
+542 VNDMVVTPEKQMTN
-556 KENDEVVI
+556 KENDNIVI
-564 SEKQMPSIVNDMVV
+564 SEKQMPVNEKDNAI
-578 TPQEQMANK
+578 TPEKQMTNK
-587 ENDNVETSEKQMP
+587 ENDNIVISEKQMP

-608 TPERQIAN
+608 TPEKQMAN

-632 GNNQNGTVGENS
+632 ENNQNGTVEENS

>member
-26 NVSAQEVKN
+26 NVSAQELKN
-35 TIISAKQPDGRQATS
+35 TIISAKQPDGGQATS

-75 ELREANSE
+75 ELREVDSE

-97 SFKNLS
+97 RFKNLS
-103 FNKPG
+103 FDKPG

-121 SGVEF
+121 SGVEY

-245 ATVTVKDNNHGQL
+245 ATITVKDNNHGQL

-273 ILNPGKLITPTTDSV
+273 ILNPGKLIAPTTDSI

-307 EPPKEQIATEEKD
+307 EPPKEQ
-320 NIEASEK
+320 
-327 QMPSIVN
+327 
-334 DMVVTP
+334 
-340 EKQMTNKE
+340 
-348 NDNVETSEKQMPS
+348 
-361 VMNEN
+361 
-366 AVTPEKQMTNKEN
+366 MTNKEN
-379 DNIETS
+379 DNIVIS
-385 EKQMPSVMNENAVT
+385 EKQMPTVENENAVT
-399 PEKQMTNKENDN
+399 PQEQMANKENN
-411 IETSEKQMPSVMNE
+411 EVVISEKQMP
-425 NAVTPEKQMTN
+425 T
-436 KENDNIETS
+436 
-445 EKQMPSV
+445 
-452 MNENAVTP
+452 
-460 EKQMT
+460 
-465 NKENDNIETSEKQMP
+465 
-480 SVMNENAVT
+480 
-489 PEKQMTNKEK
+489 
-499 DNIETSEKQ
+499 
-508 MPSVVNENA
+508 VVNENA

-530 KVVISEKQMPSI
+530 KVVISEKQMP
-542 VNDMVVTPQEQMAN
+542 
-556 KENDEVVI
+556 
-564 SEKQMPSIVNDMVV
+564 
-578 TPQEQMANK
+578 
-587 ENDNVETSEKQMP
+587 

-608 TPERQIAN
+608 TPEKQMAN
-616 KEKENIET
+616 KENDKVVISE
-624 SKKQIPVN
+624 KQMPVN
-632 GNNQNGTVGENS
+632 GNNQNGTVEENS
-644 NTKPTTEKTDKQ
+644 NTKPTTEKTNKQ

-677 SLWLLTSGIIGLAI
+677 SLWLLTSGIIELAI

>member
-436 KENDNIETS
+436 KE
-445 EKQMPSV
+445 
-452 MNENAVTP
+452 
-460 EKQMT
+460 
-465 NKENDNIETSEKQMP
+465 
-480 SVMNENAVT
+480 
-489 PEKQMTNKEK
+489 K

-530 KVVISEKQMPSI
+530 KVVISEKQMPSIVNDMVVTPQEQMANKENDEVVISEKQMPSI

>member
-35 TIISAKQPDGRQATS
+35 TIISAKQPDGGQATS

-75 ELREANSE
+75 ELREVDSE

-97 SFKNLS
+97 RFKNLS
-103 FNKPG
+103 FDKPG

-121 SGVEF
+121 SGVEY

-273 ILNPGKLITPTTDSV
+273 ILNPGKLIAPTTDSV

-307 EPPKEQIATEEKD
+307 EPPKEQIANEEKD

-327 QMPSIVN
+327 QKPSIVN

-348 NDNVETSEKQMPS
+348 NDKVETSEKQMPS

-379 DNIETS
+379 DKVETS

-399 PEKQMTNKENDN
+399 PEKQMTNKEND
-411 IETSEKQMPSVMNE
+411 
-425 NAVTPEKQMTN
+425 
-436 KENDNIETS
+436 
-445 EKQMPSV
+445 
-452 MNENAVTP
+452 
-460 EKQMT
+460 
-465 NKENDNIETSEKQMP
+465 
-480 SVMNENAVT
+480 
-489 PEKQMTNKEK
+489 
-499 DNIETSEKQ
+499 
-508 MPSVVNENA
+508 
-517 VTPEKQMTNKEND
+517 
-530 KVVISEKQMPSI
+530 KVVI
-542 VNDMVVTPQEQMAN
+542 
-556 KENDEVVI
+556 
-564 SEKQMPSIVNDMVV
+564 
-578 TPQEQMANK
+578 
-587 ENDNVETSEKQMP
+587 SEKQMP

-608 TPERQIAN
+608 TPEKQMAN

-632 GNNQNGTVGENS
+632 ENNQNGTVEENS

>member
-273 ILNPGKLITPTTDSV
+273 ILNPGKLIAPTTDSV

-307 EPPKEQIATEEKD
+307 EPPKEQITNEEKD

-348 NDNVETSEKQMPS
+348 NDN
-361 VMNEN
+361 
-366 AVTPEKQMTNKEN
+366 
-379 DNIETS
+379 IETS
-385 EKQMPSVMNENAVT
+385 EKQMPSVV
-399 PEKQMTNKENDN
+399 
-411 IETSEKQMPSVMNE
+411 
-425 NAVTPEKQMTN
+425 
-436 KENDNIETS
+436 
-445 EKQMPSV
+445 
-452 MNENAVTP
+452 
-460 EKQMT
+460 
-465 NKENDNIETSEKQMP
+465 
-480 SVMNENAVT
+480 NENAVT

-508 MPSVVNENA
+508 MPS
-517 VTPEKQMTNKEND
+517 
-530 KVVISEKQMPSI
+530 I

-556 KENDEVVI
+556 KENDKVVI
-564 SEKQMPSIVNDMVV
+564 SEKQMPVNEKDNAI
-578 TPQEQMANK
+578 TPEKQMTNK
-587 ENDNVETSEKQMP
+587 ENDNIVISEKQMPVNEKDNAITPEKQMTNKENDNIVISEKQMP

-608 TPERQIAN
+608 TPEKQIAN

-632 GNNQNGTVGENS
+632 ENNQNGTVEENS

>member
-327 QMPSIVN
+327 QMPS
-334 DMVVTP
+334 
-340 EKQMTNKE
+340 
-348 NDNVETSEKQMPS
+348 

-399 PEKQMTNKENDN
+399 PEKQMTNKENDKVVISEKQMPSIVN
-411 IETSEKQMPSVMNE
+411 DMVVTPQEQMANKENDEVVISEKQMPSIVNDMVVTPQEQMANKENDNVETSEKQMPVN
-425 NAVTPEKQMTN
+425 
-436 KENDNIETS
+436 
-445 EKQMPSV
+445 
-452 MNENAVTP
+452 
-460 EKQMT
+460 
-465 NKENDNIETSEKQMP
+465 
-480 SVMNENAVT
+480 
-489 PEKQMTNKEK
+489 EK
-499 DNIETSEKQ
+499 D
-508 MPSVVNENA
+508 NA

>member
-26 NVSAQEVKN
+26 NVSAQEVKT
-35 TIISAKQPDGRQATS
+35 TIISAKQPDGGQATS
-50 KAVNVK
+50 KTVNVK

-75 ELREANSE
+75 ELREVDSE

-97 SFKNLS
+97 RFKNLS
-103 FNKPG
+103 FDKPG

-121 SGVEF
+121 SGVEY

-273 ILNPGKLITPTTDSV
+273 ILKPGKLIAPTTDSV

-307 EPPKEQIATEEKD
+307 EPPKEQIANEEKD
-320 NIEASEK
+320 NIKASEKQMPSVVNENAVTPEKQMTNKENDNIETSEK

-340 EKQMTNKE
+340 QEQMANKE
-348 NDNVETSEKQMPS
+348 NDNIVISEKQMPS

-379 DNIETS
+379 DNI
-385 EKQMPSVMNENAVT
+385 V
-399 PEKQMTNKENDN
+399 
-411 IETSEKQMPSVMNE
+411 I
-425 NAVTPEKQMTN
+425 
-436 KENDNIETS
+436 
-445 EKQMPSV
+445 
-452 MNENAVTP
+452 
-460 EKQMT
+460 
-465 NKENDNIETSEKQMP
+465 
-480 SVMNENAVT
+480 
-489 PEKQMTNKEK
+489 
-499 DNIETSEKQ
+499 SEKQ

-517 VTPEKQMTNKEND
+517 VTPEKQMTNKEKEKDN
-530 KVVISEKQMPSI
+530 IETSEKQMPSI

-556 KENDEVVI
+556 KEK
-564 SEKQMPSIVNDMVV
+564 EK
-578 TPQEQMANK
+578 
-587 ENDNVETSEKQMP
+587 DNIETSEKQMP

-608 TPERQIAN
+608 TPEKQMAN

-632 GNNQNGTVGENS
+632 ENNQNGTVEENS

>member
-258 VSTVTYENSDQIFEN
+258 VSTVTYENSNQIFEN

-361 VMNEN
+361 V
-366 AVTPEKQMTNKEN
+366 
-379 DNIETS
+379 
-385 EKQMPSVMNENAVT
+385 
-399 PEKQMTNKENDN
+399 
-411 IETSEKQMPSVMNE
+411 
-425 NAVTPEKQMTN
+425 
-436 KENDNIETS
+436 
-445 EKQMPSV
+445 
-452 MNENAVTP
+452 
-460 EKQMT
+460 
-465 NKENDNIETSEKQMP
+465 
-480 SVMNENAVT
+480 
-489 PEKQMTNKEK
+489 
-499 DNIETSEKQ
+499 
-508 MPSVVNENA
+508 VNENA
-517 VTPEKQMTNKEND
+517 VTPEKQMT
-530 KVVISEKQMPSI
+530 
-542 VNDMVVTPQEQMAN
+542 N

>member
-340 EKQMTNKE
+340 QEQMANKENDEVVISEKQMPSIVNDMVVTPQEQMANKE

-399 PEKQMTNKENDN
+399 PEKQMTNKEND
-411 IETSEKQMPSVMNE
+411 K
-425 NAVTPEKQMTN
+425 
-436 KENDNIETS
+436 
-445 EKQMPSV
+445 
-452 MNENAVTP
+452 
-460 EKQMT
+460 
-465 NKENDNIETSEKQMP
+465 
-480 SVMNENAVT
+480 
-489 PEKQMTNKEK
+489 
-499 DNIETSEKQ
+499 
-508 MPSVVNENA
+508 
-517 VTPEKQMTNKEND
+517 
-530 KVVISEKQMPSI
+530 
-542 VNDMVVTPQEQMAN
+542 
-556 KENDEVVI
+556 VVI

>member
-348 NDNVETSEKQMPS
+348 NDKV
-361 VMNEN
+361 
-366 AVTPEKQMTNKEN
+366 
-379 DNIETS
+379 
-385 EKQMPSVMNENAVT
+385 
-399 PEKQMTNKENDN
+399 
-411 IETSEKQMPSVMNE
+411 
-425 NAVTPEKQMTN
+425 
-436 KENDNIETS
+436 ETS

>member
-35 TIISAKQPDGRQATS
+35 TIISAKQPDGGQATS

-75 ELREANSE
+75 ELREANGE
-83 KLIDTTQ
+83 ELPVLDTAQ

-97 SFKNLS
+97 RFKNLS
-103 FNKPG
+103 FDKPG
-108 EYWYTISE
+108 KYWYTISE
-116 VKNEL
+116 VKDEL
-121 SGVEF
+121 GGIEY

-139 RNNGQLQAM
+139 RNGQLQAM
-148 IEFIADDN
+148 IEFIDNDN

-273 ILNPGKLITPTTDSV
+273 ILNPGKLIAPTTDSV

-299 TDKEKGNI
+299 TGKEKGNI
-307 EPPKEQIATEEKD
+307 EPPKEQIANEEKD

-348 NDNVETSEKQMPS
+348 NDKVVISEKQMPS
-361 VMNEN
+361 VVNEN

-385 EKQMPSVMNENAVT
+385 EKQMPSVV
-399 PEKQMTNKENDN
+399 
-411 IETSEKQMPSVMNE
+411 
-425 NAVTPEKQMTN
+425 
-436 KENDNIETS
+436 
-445 EKQMPSV
+445 
-452 MNENAVTP
+452 
-460 EKQMT
+460 
-465 NKENDNIETSEKQMP
+465 
-480 SVMNENAVT
+480 NENAVT

-508 MPSVVNENA
+508 MPSIVNDMV
-517 VTPEKQMTNKEND
+517 VTPQEQMANKEND

-556 KENDEVVI
+556 KEND
-564 SEKQMPSIVNDMVV
+564 K
-578 TPQEQMANK
+578 
-587 ENDNVETSEKQMP
+587 VETSEKQIP

-608 TPERQIAN
+608 TPEKQMAN

-632 GNNQNGTVGENS
+632 ENNQNGTVEENS

>member
-35 TIISAKQPDGRQATS
+35 TIISAKQPDGGQATS

-83 KLIDTTQ
+83 ELPVLDTAQ
-90 NTKEGQV
+90 NTKDGQV
-97 SFKNLS
+97 RFKNLS
-103 FNKPG
+103 FDKPG
-108 EYWYTISE
+108 KYWYTISE
-116 VKNEL
+116 VKDEL
-121 SGVEF
+121 GGIEY

-139 RNNGQLQAM
+139 RNGQLQAM
-148 IEFIADDN
+148 IEFIDNDN

-191 KNEKGDEIEKVS
+191 KNEKGDEIEKGS

-273 ILNPGKLITPTTDSV
+273 ILNPGKLIAPTTDSV

-320 NIEASEK
+320 NIE
-327 QMPSIVN
+327 
-334 DMVVTP
+334 
-340 EKQMTNKE
+340 
-348 NDNVETSEKQMPS
+348 TSEKQMPS

-366 AVTPEKQMTNKEN
+366 AVTSEKQMTNKEN

-399 PEKQMTNKENDN
+399 PEKQMANKEKDNIETSEKQMPSIVNENAVTPEKQTANKEKDN
-411 IETSEKQMPSVMNE
+411 IETSEKQMPSV
-425 NAVTPEKQMTN
+425 V
-436 KENDNIETS
+436 
-445 EKQMPSV
+445 
-452 MNENAVTP
+452 
-460 EKQMT
+460 
-465 NKENDNIETSEKQMP
+465 
-480 SVMNENAVT
+480 NENAVT

-530 KVVISEKQMPSI
+530 NIVISEKQMPSI
-542 VNDMVVTPQEQMAN
+542 VNENAVTPQEQMAN
-556 KENDEVVI
+556 KENDKVTI
-564 SEKQMPSIVNDMVV
+564 SEKQMPTVVNENAV
-578 TPQEQMANK
+578 TPEKQMTNK
-587 ENDNVETSEKQMP
+587 ENDKVVISEKQMP

-608 TPERQIAN
+608 TPEKQMAN
-616 KEKENIET
+616 KENDKVVISE
-624 SKKQIPVN
+624 KQMPVN
-632 GNNQNGTVGENS
+632 GNNQNGTVEENS

>member
-26 NVSAQEVKN
+26 NVSAQEVKT
-35 TIISAKQPDGRQATS
+35 TIISAKQPDGGQATS
-50 KAVNVK
+50 KTVNVK

-75 ELREANSE
+75 ELREVDSE

-97 SFKNLS
+97 RFKNLS
-103 FNKPG
+103 FDKPG

-121 SGVEF
+121 SGVEY

-273 ILNPGKLITPTTDSV
+273 ILKPGKLIAPTTDSV

-307 EPPKEQIATEEKD
+307 EPPKEQIANEEKD
-320 NIEASEK
+320 NIKASEKQMPSVVNENAVTPEKQMTNKENDNIETSEK

-340 EKQMTNKE
+340 QEQMANKE
-348 NDNVETSEKQMPS
+348 NDNIVISEKQMPS

-379 DNIETS
+379 DNI
-385 EKQMPSVMNENAVT
+385 V
-399 PEKQMTNKENDN
+399 
-411 IETSEKQMPSVMNE
+411 I
-425 NAVTPEKQMTN
+425 
-436 KENDNIETS
+436 
-445 EKQMPSV
+445 
-452 MNENAVTP
+452 
-460 EKQMT
+460 
-465 NKENDNIETSEKQMP
+465 
-480 SVMNENAVT
+480 
-489 PEKQMTNKEK
+489 
-499 DNIETSEKQ
+499 SEKQ

-517 VTPEKQMTNKEND
+517 VTPEKQMTNKEKEKDN
-530 KVVISEKQMPSI
+530 IETSEKQMPSI
-542 VNDMVVTPQEQMAN
+542 VNDMVVTP
-556 KENDEVVI
+556 
-564 SEKQMPSIVNDMVV
+564 EKQM
-578 TPQEQMANK
+578 
-587 ENDNVETSEKQMP
+587 
-600 VNEKDNAV
+600 
-608 TPERQIAN
+608 AN

-632 GNNQNGTVGENS
+632 ENNQNGTVEENS